1 MRVVAGLGT
10 VDEYHRGTNRAV
22 AQQGKVLFEAK
33 VGSKGDRR
41 AIRGSQMERFA
52 RLNLPPE
59 VLSGGAEFTG
69 VDIDSPHFRAGKSI
83 LQ

>member
-1 MRVVAGLGT
+1 
-10 VDEYHRGTNRAV
+10 
-22 AQQGKVLFEAK
+22 
-33 VGSKGDRR
+33 
-41 AIRGSQMERFA
+41 MEQFA